1 MKVPEIV
8 VVESEIL
15 SDGKIELRMFRRR
28 WSVARYYNSGEI
40 PDIHHDLL
48 KKDAYD
54 IYTEY
59 VMNDVMDLI

>member
-1 MKVPEIV
+1 VKAPEIV
-8 VVESEIL
+8 VIERELL
-15 SDGKIELRMFRRR
+15 SDGVVELRQFGRR
-28 WSVARYYNSGEI
+28 WSVARMFSSGEI

-59 VMNDVMDLI
+59 LMNDVMELS